1 MGGKCFYVY
10 FISHWHFEFWMDM
23 NDVKPFSYYCDI
35 SVVALPKCV
44 ALSSHG
50 GMIEKEIQPFLS
62 LRLLFI

>member
-1 MGGKCFYVY
+1 
-10 FISHWHFEFWMDM
+10 MDM